1 MGTVPEGLQASAV
14 VSEPNQAKGSGRAER
29 AAPVPPAEPPRYL
42 PRAERGAYGK
52 RLRDRVRRVD
62 HDKWPS
68 GARDVIARLRASE
81 PGRIR
86 ELVAFRYGK
95 MATSPFAFLRGS
107 SWVMA
112 PDLAQLPH
120 TGYFVQITGDAHVR
134 NLGAYAGA
142 DGHVVFDLNDFD
154 ETCRAPWEWDL
165 KRLAASIV
173 LVGRE
178 AHTSDRV
185 CTDAVVAMVRMWRET
200 LHVLADLP
208 TTELARYVVHRFTSE
223 GPVGRVLSRA
233 ERMDAIHAT
242 DELCKH
248 GPDGRRRFMDD
259 PPKLRRC
266 TGDEAGRVLA
276 ALGPYRDTLGPNLQ
290 QVLDA
295 YLPYDVAFKI
305 GGTGALGGRNYV
317 VLCMGNGDNDP
328 LVLQVKQ
335 ALPSC
340 NEALGLVPVDSR
352 VASHQG
358 KRVAEGQHRMQ
369 TWCDPFLG
377 WTTLDGVPCYVRQLA
392 DHKASIDA
400 EDLKRSSLVEYAR
413 VCGETFAKGHARTGD
428 AAVLFGYAG
437 DSDKLDRAIAAA
449 ALLAADQSTA
459 DWQALVAAIKKGD
472 VEAAELE

>member
-1 MGTVPEGLQASAV
+1 V
-14 VSEPNQAKGSGRAER
+14 VSEQGARGSGPADV
-29 AAPVPPAEPPRYL
+29 AVATPPPHYL
-42 PRAERGAYGK
+42 PRAERAAYGK
-52 RLRDRVRRVD
+52 SLRQKVRRVD
-62 HDKWPS
+62 HDKWPT
-68 GARDVIARLRASE
+68 GERDVIGRLRASE

-86 ELVAFRYGK
+86 ELIAFRYGR
-95 MATSPFAFLRGS
+95 MSTSPFAYLRGN

-134 NLGAYAGA
+134 NLGAYAGE
-142 DGHVVFDLNDFD
+142 DGRVVFDLNDFD
-154 ETCRAPWEWDL
+154 ETCLAPWEWDL

-178 AHTSDRV
+178 GHTSDRV
-185 CTDAVVAMVRMWRET
+185 CTEAVMAMVRSWREA
-200 LHVLADLP
+200 LHELADLP
-208 TTELARYVVHRFTSE
+208 GIELARYVVNRFAPDGT
-223 GPVGRVLSRA
+223 VGRVLRRA
-233 ERMDAIHAT
+233 ERVDAIHAT
-242 DELCKH
+242 DEMCDRA
-248 GPDGRRRFMDD
+248 PDGRRVFLDD
-259 PPKLRRC
+259 LPKLRRC
-266 TGDEAGRVLA
+266 TGDEAARVLA
-276 ALGPYRDTLGPNLQ
+276 SLASYRETLGPNRQ

-295 YLPYDVAFKI
+295 YLPYDVAFKV

-317 VLCMGNGDNDP
+317 VLCIGNGDSDP

-340 NEALGLVPVDSR
+340 YEALGLVPSDPR
-352 VASHQG
+352 VSSHQG

-377 WTTLDGVPCYVRQLA
+377 WTTLDGVQCYVRQLA
-392 DHKASIDA
+392 DHKASIDP

-428 AAVLFGYAG
+428 AAVLYGYAG
-437 DSDKLDRAIAAA
+437 DSEKLDRALATSAV
-449 ALLAADQSTA
+449 LAADQATS
-459 DWQALVAAIKKGD
+459 DWEKLVAAIQKGD